1 MPNKINSDPEQSQF
15 WHKRV
20 GLLALPIIFSNIS
33 VPLVGAVDTAVMG
46 HLQEVELIGAV
57 ALGASIFSLVFWIFG
72 FLRMGT
78 SGLVAQAH
86 GALDHHSIT
95 LTLWRSLLI
104 AVALGLCVITL
115 QKPLFLLFFGL
126 LDASERLVDLTEQYY
141 STRIWA
147 APATLANYVVLGT
160 LIGLQRMSSVLIF
173 QLFLNLLNISLD
185 ILFVPVLGWDIKG
198 VALASVISEYAALVL
213 GLFLIRRP
221 LYEASHQLSRLL
233 LFNRAALIELFS
245 LNGNIF
251 IRTLLL
257 VLSFIYFTAS
267 STKLGVTALAAN
279 AILIQILHLC
289 AHALDG
295 FAHAVETLSGQAWG
309 SKNRKHLTLA
319 IKVSTQQSMLV
330 AVLMSVAIYFGGPQL
345 ISLFTNQIEVIEFG
359 LKSLPWLII
368 LPVISVWCYQL
379 DGIFIGTTHS
389 REMRNAMIASAGFFV
404 ICTEILTRT
413 MGNAGLWTAFCAF
426 MLIRALTLLQYLPG
440 IIRKAGTV
448 PTQNCAGKTH
458 D

>member
-1 MPNKINSDPEQSQF
+1 MPGTLNTNREQLLH

-57 ALGASIFSLVFWIFG
+57 ALGASIFSLVFWTFG

-86 GALDHHSIT
+86 GALDQSNIT

-104 AVALGLCVITL
+104 ATVLGVCVITL
-115 QKPLFLLFFGL
+115 QKPLFLLFFSF
-126 LDASERLVDLTEQYY
+126 LDASERLVYLTEQYY

-160 LIGLQRMSSVLIF
+160 LIGLQRMGSVLAF
-173 QLFLNLLNISLD
+173 QLFLNLLNIILD
-185 ILFVPVLGWDIKG
+185 VLFVPILGWNITG
-198 VALASVISEYAALVL
+198 VALASVISEYAALIL
-213 GLFLIRRP
+213 GLYLIRQQ
-221 LYEASHQLSRLL
+221 LLQASHSLRRHHLL
-233 LFNRAALIELFS
+233 NRTALIELFA

-257 VLSFIYFTAS
+257 VLSFIYFNAS

-279 AILIQILHLC
+279 AILMQILHLC

-295 FAHAVETLSGQAWG
+295 FAHAVETLTGQAWG
-309 SKNRKHLTLA
+309 SKNSKHLTLA
-319 IKVSTQQSMLV
+319 IKASTQQSMLI
-330 AVLMSVAIYFGGPQL
+330 AVLMSAAIYFGGPQL
-345 ISLFTNQIEVIEFG
+345 ISLFTNQTAVIEFS
-359 LKSLPWLII
+359 LSSLPWLVV
-368 LPVISVWCYQL
+368 LPVLSVWCYQL

-389 REMRNAMIASAGFFV
+389 REMRNAMIASATFFV

-413 MGNAGLWTAFCAF
+413 LGNTGLWLAFCAF
-426 MLIRALTLLQYLPG
+426 MLMRALTLLQYLPA
-440 IIRKAGTV
+440 IVKQADV
-448 PTQNCAGKTH
+448 QTH
-458 D
+458 THTPH

>member
-185 ILFVPVLGWDIKG
+185 ILFLSLIH
-198 VALASVISEYAALVL
+198 ISEPT
-213 GLFLIRRP
+213 RP
-221 LYEASHQLSRLL
+221 Y
-233 LFNRAALIELFS
+233 
-245 LNGNIF
+245 
-251 IRTLLL
+251 
-257 VLSFIYFTAS
+257 
-267 STKLGVTALAAN
+267 
-279 AILIQILHLC
+279 
-289 AHALDG
+289 
-295 FAHAVETLSGQAWG
+295 
-309 SKNRKHLTLA
+309 
-319 IKVSTQQSMLV
+319 
-330 AVLMSVAIYFGGPQL
+330 
-345 ISLFTNQIEVIEFG
+345 
-359 LKSLPWLII
+359 
-368 LPVISVWCYQL
+368 
-379 DGIFIGTTHS
+379 
-389 REMRNAMIASAGFFV
+389 
-404 ICTEILTRT
+404 
-413 MGNAGLWTAFCAF
+413 
-426 MLIRALTLLQYLPG
+426 
-440 IIRKAGTV
+440 
-448 PTQNCAGKTH
+448 
-458 D
+458 